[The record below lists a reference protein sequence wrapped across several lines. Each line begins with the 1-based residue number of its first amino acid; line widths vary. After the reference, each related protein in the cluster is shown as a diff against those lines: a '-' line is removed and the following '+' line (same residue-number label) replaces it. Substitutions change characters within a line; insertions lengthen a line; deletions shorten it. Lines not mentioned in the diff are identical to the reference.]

1 MIALWHNGVRI
12 AFNDDDQTVDP
23 AYQSKR
29 DAGLVLFKLPR
40 GSYVV
45 TISANPNFPR
55 RARLGDGFAFDSQEP
70 MPIDGWCQPGNPGP
84 GCHSDRH
91 FSLHWSVK

>member
-1 MIALWHNGVRI
+1 MRI
-12 AFNDDDQTVDP
+12 AVNDDDQTVDP
-23 AYQSKR
+23 GYQSNR
-29 DAGLVLFKLPR
+29 DAGLVLFQLPR

-45 TISANPNFPR
+45 TISAYPNFPR
-55 RARLGDGFAFDSQEP
+55 SGNLGDGFACDSQVP
-70 MPIDGWCQPGNPGP
+70 LPIDVWCQPGNPGP